1 MESEPTPSYSKEYTI
16 STIAKKSHNER
27 KGRNTQVR
35 GWGISTLK
43 GQVKPSEQQ
52 KIILE
57 HTIRGTGKESGKCYV
72 GV

>member
-16 STIAKKSHNER
+16 STIAKKSTMNE
-27 KGRNTQVR
+27 KEGNTQVR

-57 HTIRGTGKESGKCYV
+57 HTIRRDRKESGKC
-72 GV
+72 